1 MLLSFDKIL
10 IQVNIVMN
18 SASLGVVSQPLQGL
32 QMGEY
37 YGFSLLAADLNG
49 DG

>member
-1 MLLSFDKIL
+1 M
-10 IQVNIVMN
+10 QVNIVMN
-18 SASLGVVSQPLQGL
+18 DNNLALVSQPLMGL